1 MADLLTGEET
11 VRVYPLG
18 NEADDAGFVVLV
30 GCDGCVCNLLVVVVV
45 VVVVIVV
52 RARVALE
59 LRGVARGQGRGR
71 SQPPYTSHTAPLLI
85 LSPELDSVS
94 HSLSPR
100 K

>member
-11 VRVYPLG
+11 VRVDPLG

-30 GCDGCVCNLLVVVVV
+30 GSDGCVCNLLVVVVV

-52 RARVALE
+52 RAGVALE
-59 LRGVARGQGRGR
+59 LRGVAGGQGRGR

-94 HSLSPR
+94 TA
-100 K
+100 

>member
-11 VRVYPLG
+11 VRVDPLG
-18 NEADDAGFVVLV
+18 NEADDARFVVLV
-30 GCDGCVCNLLVVVVV
+30 GGDGCVYNLLLLVVG

-52 RARVALE
+52 RAGVALE
-59 LRGVARGQGRGR
+59 LRGVAGGQGRGR
-71 SQPPYTSHTAPLLI
+71 SQQPYTSHTAPLLM
-85 LSPELDSVS
+85 LSPPIASVS

>member
-1 MADLLTGEET
+1 MVDLLTGEET
-11 VRVYPLG
+11 VRVDPLG

-30 GCDGCVCNLLVVVVV
+30 GSDGCVCNLLVVVVV
-45 VVVVIVV
+45 VVIVV
-52 RARVALE
+52 RAGVALE

-85 LSPELDSVS
+85 LSPELYSVS